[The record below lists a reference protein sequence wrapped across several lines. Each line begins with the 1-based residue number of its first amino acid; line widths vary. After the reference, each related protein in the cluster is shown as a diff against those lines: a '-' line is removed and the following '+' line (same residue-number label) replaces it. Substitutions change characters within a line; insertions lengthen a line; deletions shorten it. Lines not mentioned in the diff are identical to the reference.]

1 MLEIE
6 RKFLIDSFPEL
17 PVWEE
22 KHMWQGYLATAPV
35 VRIRRTQTADA
46 ASCVLCIKGEGSLIR
61 KEIELPLSREQ
72 FEELAG
78 LLEGPMIEKI
88 QRVYQL
94 PGGLKLECNCVD
106 RDRPPAFWYAEV
118 EFPTK
123 EAGMAFEPPAF
134 LGKEVTEQS
143 GFSMREYW
151 LRRLGEMD

>member
-22 KHMWQGYLATAPV
+22 KRMWQGYLATAPV

-78 LLEGPMIEKI
+78 LLEGPMKKFSGYTNCRAGLSWSATALTGTGRRRFGM
-88 QRVYQL
+88 QRW
-94 PGGLKLECNCVD
+94 NF
-106 RDRPPAFWYAEV
+106 PP
-118 EFPTK
+118 K
-123 EAGMAFEPPAF
+123 
-134 LGKEVTEQS
+134 
-143 GFSMREYW
+143 
-151 LRRLGEMD
+151 RRQWPLSPRLS

>member
-22 KHMWQGYLATAPV
+22 KRMWQGYLATAPV

-46 ASCVLCIKGEGSLIR
+46 VSCVLCIKGEGSLIR

-94 PGGLKLECNCVD
+94 P
-106 RDRPPAFWYAEV
+106 DRPPAFWYAEV

-123 EAGMAFEPPAF
+123 EAAMAFEPPAF